1 MRGDGRS
8 RRIAVVPDSLAN
20 PLPGA
25 PDGLAALAADGWGV
39 AILGAPD
46 LVPEARTAWR
56 DAIVEQIAV
65 YLADG
70 YEVALVR
77 DDAGESDAFEQALR
91 AAGHAITRE
100 LQAPL

>member
-8 RRIAVVPDSLAN
+8 RRVAVVPDSLAN
-20 PLPGA
+20 PVPGT
-25 PDGLAALAADGWGV
+25 PDGLTALAADGWGI

-46 LVPEARTAWR
+46 LVAEARLAWR
-56 DAIVEQIAV
+56 EAIVEQVAV

-70 YEVALVR
+70 YEVALVHG
-77 DDAGESDAFEQALR
+77 DDGESAAFEQALR
-91 AAGHAITRE
+91 AAGHAVTRE